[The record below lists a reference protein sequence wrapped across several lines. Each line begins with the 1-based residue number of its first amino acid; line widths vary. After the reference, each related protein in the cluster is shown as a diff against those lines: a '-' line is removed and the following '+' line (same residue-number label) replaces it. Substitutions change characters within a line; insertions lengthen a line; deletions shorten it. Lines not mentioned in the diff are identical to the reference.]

1 MVVLRNPF
9 SKFLQFFLFI
19 ILTIFDLITHAQS
32 AADYTA
38 LVYKGCA
45 KQAVSDPTT
54 AYTQALSSLF
64 ANLVAQSSTSKF
76 FKNTSG
82 PSPTTI
88 TGLFQCRGDLSNAD
102 CYNCVGKL
110 PALLVK
116 RCGSVVAA
124 RIQLLGCYMMYE
136 GAGFP
141 QVSGLEMLYKSC
153 SRSNGDGSG
162 FVEKRDTA
170 LDSLGNGMASGGG
183 GGGGGGGFF
192 TTSYG
197 GVYVLGQCEGDVG
210 ASDCVECVKSAVQRA
225 QVECGSSTGG
235 QVYLHKCYIGY
246 SYYPNGMPKSSS
258 PGSYSSPSSSGAN
271 TGKTVA
277 IILGVAAGVA
287 FFVIL
292 LLFAK
297 GLMKKKD
304 ITEIKFED
312 VYQKYRILEV
322 AHNLSKC

>member
-1 MVVLRNPF
+1 MGVLRNPF
-9 SKFLQFFLFI
+9 SKLLQFFLFI
-19 ILTIFDLITHAQS
+19 LTIFNLTPHSQS

-45 KQAVSDPTT
+45 KKAVSDPTN

-64 ANLVAQSSTSKF
+64 GNLVAQSSKSKF
-76 FKNTSG
+76 FKTTSG

-88 TGLFQCRGDLSNAD
+88 TGLFQCRGDLSNPD
-102 CYNCVGKL
+102 CYNCVSKL

-116 RCGSVVAA
+116 RCGRVVAA

-141 QVSGLEMLYKSC
+141 QVSGMEMLYKSC
-153 SRSNGDGSG
+153 SRNNGDGAG

-170 LDSLGNGMASGGG
+170 LNSLVNGMTSGGG
-183 GGGGGGGFF
+183 GGVFF

-235 QVYLHKCYIGY
+235 QVYLHKCFIGY
-246 SYYPNGMPKSSS
+246 SYYPNGMPKRSS
-258 PGSYSSPSSSGAN
+258 PGSYSSPPSSGAN

-287 FFVIL
+287 FFVIF

-304 ITEIKFED
+304 GLLKS
-312 VYQKYRILEV
+312 
-322 AHNLSKC
+322 NLKLYIPKRPHSRGGT